1 LPDIEAHPIH
11 SPTTLT
17 FNATVFKSREFNDA
31 KINEYARIDD
41 PNMKP
46 VLTVK
51 EISQKKS
58 PFTPLVSSYRL
69 DKVVGSKS
77 AKTIG
82 KTMVEKRPN
91 IINKNLLKTMMH
103 MS

>member
-1 LPDIEAHPIH
+1 MPDIEAHPIH
-11 SPTTLT
+11 SPTTIN
-17 FNATVFKSREFNDA
+17 FNTTVFRLREFNDA
-31 KINEYARIDD
+31 KLNGYVKIDD
-41 PNMKP
+41 PTMKP

-51 EISQKKS
+51 EISQKKN
-58 PFTPLVSSYRL
+58 PFKQLATNYSLN
-69 DKVVGSKS
+69 KVNNSKS

-82 KTMVEKRPN
+82 MNIEEKSN